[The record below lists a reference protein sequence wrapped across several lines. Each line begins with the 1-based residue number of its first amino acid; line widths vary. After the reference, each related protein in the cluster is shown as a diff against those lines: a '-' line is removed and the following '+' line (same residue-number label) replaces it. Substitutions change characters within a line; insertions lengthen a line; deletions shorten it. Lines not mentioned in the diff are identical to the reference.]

1 MQQLVFCGCQNAV
14 HVPNKHM
21 DFIYHF
27 VRGHVR
33 LGEGEINKAFTSE
46 SRWHFLEIIPT
57 CKFKH
62 RFYLVDIRDM

>member
-1 MQQLVFCGCQNAV
+1 
-14 HVPNKHM
+14 M
-21 DFIYHF
+21 DFSYHF

-33 LGEGEINKAFTSE
+33 LGEGVINKAFRSE

-62 RFYLVDIRDM
+62 RFYMVDIRDM